1 MMNAGAQTNQHSEEL
16 RAEVNEL
23 RSTAARLTDQASRL
37 LEKCA
42 GLEDLIGVAN
52 IDANQL

>member
-1 MMNAGAQTNQHSEEL
+1 MQGRRPNQHSEEL

-23 RSTAARLTDQASRL
+23 SSTAARLIDQASRL